1 MSENHSDLSELKSVF
16 NPLFSAKIRVLF
28 LRFSNLII
36 RQFIVSITYI
46 KKSLLADE
54 FLYHPIR
61 DSGYFINNLLPIFY
75 PYGIVPLGTQYR

>member
-36 RQFIVSITYI
+36 RQFIDPIT
-46 KKSLLADE
+46 
-54 FLYHPIR
+54 
-61 DSGYFINNLLPIFY
+61 
-75 PYGIVPLGTQYR
+75 